1 MPPMSGVLSDTCP
14 ENRYQHITKKGRLVW
29 NHQGKPWRKE
39 MSRVT
44 SASSRGIGFAAA
56 VIMAVLLAACGTAS
70 ASPAASTSSSFKLQS
85 EYVKLVQDVGPSVVL
100 IETSVGLGSG
110 IIYDAQGDIVTNNH
124 VVTGST
130 TFMVITSTGKQYP
143 ATLVGSFAPDDLA
156 VIRIHA
162 TGLHPATFANSSSLQ
177 VGDIV
182 MAIGNPLGLQSSVTE
197 GIVSAMRTA
206 IPEGNGVTL
215 PSAIQTTAAINPGNS
230 GGALIN
236 LNEQVVGIPTLA
248 ATDPQLGGGAA
259 PGIGFAISSNTVT
272 LIANQLIKTGTV
284 ANSGR
289 AALGA
294 QVANTGGSGALVTTV
309 KSGGPAALA
318 GIKVGDTIKAI
329 GGQSVTGAQAVADV
343 LLTLKPGQ
351 QVPVNLV
358 HSDSSTGVVT
368 VTLTEL
374 Q

>member
-1 MPPMSGVLSDTCP
+1 MW
-14 ENRYQHITKKGRLVW
+14 RL
-29 NHQGKPWRKE
+29 KE
-39 MSRVT
+39 MSG
-44 SASSRGIGFAAA
+44 RGIGLAAA
-56 VIMAVLLAACGTAS
+56 ALLAVLLAACGAS
-70 ASPAASTSSSFKLQS
+70 ASSPVASTTSSSFKLQS

-143 ATLVGSFAPDDLA
+143 ATLVGAYPPDDLA
-156 VIRIHA
+156 VIRIQA
-162 TGLHPATFANSSSLQ
+162 TGLHPATFANSSNVQ

-358 HSDSSTGVVT
+358 HSNGSTGAVT

>member
-1 MPPMSGVLSDTCP
+1 MSKLRSLKDHGAGL
-14 ENRYQHITKKGRLVW
+14 
-29 NHQGKPWRKE
+29 
-39 MSRVT
+39 
-44 SASSRGIGFAAA
+44 AAA
-56 VIMAVLLAACGTAS
+56 ALFAVLLAACGAS
-70 ASPAASTSSSFKLQS
+70 AASPAASTPSSSFKLQS

-100 IETSVGLGSG
+100 VETSVGLGSG

-124 VVTGST
+124 VVAGSSA
-130 TFMVITSTGKQYP
+130 FLVVLSNGKQYR
-143 ATLVGSFAPDDLA
+143 ATLVGSYAPDDLA
-156 VIRIHA
+156 VIRIQA
-162 TGLHPATFANSSSLQ
+162 TGLHPATFANSSNLQ

-182 MAIGNPLGLQSSVTE
+182 MAIGNPLGLQSSVSQ

-206 IPEGNGVTL
+206 VPEGNGVTL

-230 GGALIN
+230 GGALVD

-259 PGIGFAISSNTVT
+259 PGIGFAIPSNSIT
-272 LIANQLIKTGTV
+272 LIAKQLIANGSVT
-284 ANSGR
+284 NSGR

-294 QVANTGGSGALVTTV
+294 QVGNTGGSGAVVTSV

-318 GIKVGDTIKAI
+318 GLKVGDIITVI

-343 LLTLKPGQ
+343 LVTLKPGQ
-351 QVPVNLV
+351 QVTVNV
-358 HSDSSTGVVT
+358 THSDGTKAAVS

>member
-1 MPPMSGVLSDTCP
+1 
-14 ENRYQHITKKGRLVW
+14 
-29 NHQGKPWRKE
+29 
-39 MSRVT
+39 MSRVKRV
-44 SASSRGIGFAAA
+44 SSRGIAFVAAA
-56 VIMAVLLAACGTAS
+56 VLAVFLAACGTTT
-70 ASPAASTSSSFKLQS
+70 ASPAASTPSSSFKLQS
-85 EYVKLVQDVGPSVVL
+85 EFVKLVQDVGPSVVL
-100 IETSVGLGSG
+100 IQTSVGLGSG

-124 VVTGST
+124 VVAGSQ
-130 TFMVITSTGKQYP
+130 TFLVVTSTGKQYP
-143 ATLVGSFAPDDLA
+143 ATLVGTFAPDDLA
-156 VIRIHA
+156 VIRIQA
-162 TGLHPATFANSSSLQ
+162 TGLHPASFANSASLQ

-182 MAIGNPLGLQSSVTE
+182 MAIGNPLGLQSSVSE
-197 GIVSAMRTA
+197 GIVSALRTA

-259 PGIGFAISSNTVT
+259 PGIGFAIASNTVT

-294 QVANTGGSGALVTTV
+294 QVANTGGSGAVVTTV

-318 GIKVGDTIKAI
+318 GIKVGDTITAV

-343 LLTLKPGQ
+343 LLTLKAGQ
-351 QVPVNLV
+351 QVTVKLT
-358 HSDSSTGVVT
+358 HSDGSTGSVS

>member
-1 MPPMSGVLSDTCP
+1 V
-14 ENRYQHITKKGRLVW
+14 
-29 NHQGKPWRKE
+29 
-39 MSRVT
+39 
-44 SASSRGIGFAAA
+44 AAA
-56 VIMAVLLAACGTAS
+56 VLAVVLAACGTTT
-70 ASPAASTSSSFKLQS
+70 ASPAASTPSSSFKLQS

-100 IETSVGLGSG
+100 IETNAGLGSG
-110 IIYDAQGDIVTNNH
+110 IIFDAQGDIVTNNH
-124 VVTGST
+124 VVAGSQS
-130 TFMVITSTGKQYP
+130 FLVVLSNGKQYQG
-143 ATLVGSFAPDDLA
+143 TLVGSYAPDDLA
-156 VIRIHA
+156 VIRIQA
-162 TGLHPATFANSSSLQ
+162 TGLHPATFANSSNLQ

-197 GIVSAMRTA
+197 GIISAMRTG

-230 GGALIN
+230 GGALID
-236 LNEQVVGIPTLA
+236 LNEQVVGVPTLA

-259 PGIGFAISSNTVT
+259 PGIGFAIPSNTIT
-272 LIANQLIKTGTV
+272 LIAKQLIANGTV
-284 ANSGR
+284 TNSGR

-294 QVANTGGSGALVTTV
+294 QVGNTGGSGAVVTTV

-318 GIKVGDTIKAI
+318 GIKVGDIIKAI

-343 LLTLKPGQ
+343 LLTLKAGQ

-358 HSDSSTGVVT
+358 HADGTAATVT

>member
-1 MPPMSGVLSDTCP
+1 MS
-14 ENRYQHITKKGRLVW
+14 RL
-29 NHQGKPWRKE
+29 KE
-39 MSRVT
+39 MSG
-44 SASSRGIGFAAA
+44 RGIGLAAA
-56 VIMAVLLAACGTAS
+56 ALLAVLLAACGAS
-70 ASPAASTSSSFKLQS
+70 ASSPAASTTSSSFKLQS

-143 ATLVGSFAPDDLA
+143 ATLVGAYPPDDLA
-156 VIRIHA
+156 VIRIQA
-162 TGLHPATFANSSSLQ
+162 TRLHPATFANSSNVQ

-358 HSDSSTGVVT
+358 HSDGSTGVVT

>member
-1 MPPMSGVLSDTCP
+1 MS
-14 ENRYQHITKKGRLVW
+14 RL
-29 NHQGKPWRKE
+29 KE
-39 MSRVT
+39 MSG
-44 SASSRGIGFAAA
+44 RGIGLAAA
-56 VIMAVLLAACGTAS
+56 ALLAVLLAACGAS
-70 ASPAASTSSSFKLQS
+70 ASSPAASTTSSSFKLQS

-143 ATLVGSFAPDDLA
+143 ATLVGAYPPDDLA
-156 VIRIHA
+156 VIRIQA
-162 TGLHPATFANSSSLQ
+162 TGLHPATFANSSNVQ

-358 HSDSSTGVVT
+358 HSDGSTGVVT

>member
-1 MPPMSGVLSDTCP
+1 MLRLKDRSG
-14 ENRYQHITKKGRLVW
+14 
-29 NHQGKPWRKE
+29 
-39 MSRVT
+39 
-44 SASSRGIGFAAA
+44 RGIGLVAAA
-56 VIMAVLLAACGTAS
+56 VLAVVLAACTSSPS
-70 ASPAASTSSSFKLQS
+70 ASTPSSSFKLQS

-124 VVTGST
+124 VVTGSQ
-130 TFMVITSTGKQYP
+130 TFLVITSTGKQYP
-143 ATLVGSFAPDDLA
+143 ASLVGTYAPDDLA
-156 VIRIHA
+156 VIRVKA
-162 TGLHPATFANSSSLQ
+162 TGMHPATFANSSKLQ
-177 VGDIV
+177 TGDIV
-182 MAIGNPLGLQSSVTE
+182 LAIGNPLGLQSSVSE

-206 IPEGNGVTL
+206 IPEGGGVTL

-259 PGIGFAISSNTVT
+259 PGIGFAIPSNTVT
-272 LIANQLIKTGTV
+272 LIAKQLV
-284 ANSGR
+284 ANGSVTNSGR

-294 QVANTGGSGALVTTV
+294 QVANTGGHGALVKTV

-318 GIKVGDTIKAI
+318 GIKVGDTITAI
-329 GGQSVTGAQAVADV
+329 GGLSITGAQAVADV
-343 LLTLKPGQ
+343 LVTLKPGQ
-351 QVPVNLV
+351 HVTVNLL
-358 HSDSSTGVVT
+358 HSDSSKGTVSVT
-368 VTLTEL
+368 VTEL

>member
-1 MPPMSGVLSDTCP
+1 MLRVKQVSGSGVGL
-14 ENRYQHITKKGRLVW
+14 
-29 NHQGKPWRKE
+29 
-39 MSRVT
+39 
-44 SASSRGIGFAAA
+44 AAA
-56 VIMAVLLAACGTAS
+56 VLVALLLAACGAS
-70 ASPAASTSSSFKLQS
+70 AGSPAASTPSSSFKLQS

-124 VVTGST
+124 VVTGSQ
-130 TFMVITSTGKQYP
+130 TFTVITSTGKQYP
-143 ATLVGSFAPDDLA
+143 ASLVGSFAPDDLA

-162 TGLHPATFANSSSLQ
+162 TGLHPATFANSSNLQ

-182 MAIGNPLGLQSSVTE
+182 MAIGNPLGLQSTVSE

-206 IPEGNGVTL
+206 VPEGNGVTL

-230 GGALIN
+230 GGALID

-248 ATDPQLGGGAA
+248 ATDPQLGGGSA
-259 PGIGFAISSNTVT
+259 PGIGFAIPSNTVT
-272 LIANQLIKTGTV
+272 LIAKQLV
-284 ANSGR
+284 ANGSVSNSGR

-294 QVANTGGSGALVTTV
+294 QVANTSGHGALVTTV

-318 GIKVGDTIKAI
+318 GIKVGDTITAI

-343 LLTLKPGQ
+343 LVALKAGQ
-351 QVPVNLV
+351 QVTVNLL
-358 HSDSSTGVVT
+358 HSDGSKGTVS
-368 VTLTEL
+368 VTLTGL

>member
-1 MPPMSGVLSDTCP
+1 MSSFKEV
-14 ENRYQHITKKGRLVW
+14 RGRGL
-29 NHQGKPWRKE
+29 GL
-39 MSRVT
+39 
-44 SASSRGIGFAAA
+44 AAA
-56 VIMAVLLAACGTAS
+56 TALIGVFVAACGTAAS
-70 ASPAASTSSSFKLQS
+70 GASSPAASSQSFKLQS
-85 EYVKLVQDVGPSVVL
+85 EYVKLVQDVGPSVVM
-100 IETSVGLGSG
+100 IETNLGLGSG
-110 IIYDAQGDIVTNNH
+110 IIYDVKGDIVTNNH
-124 VVTGST
+124 VVAVAQ
-130 TFMVITSTGKQYP
+130 TFIVVTSTGKQYP
-143 ATLVGSFAPDDLA
+143 ATLVGAYAPDDLA
-156 VIRIHA
+156 VIHVNA
-162 TGLHPATFANSSSLQ
+162 SGLHPATFANSSALQ
-177 VGDIV
+177 IGDIV
-182 MAIGNPLGLQSSVTE
+182 MAIGNPLGLQSSVSE